1 MKNILESEV
10 KCPHCNFTKVEGMPE
25 NNCQIIY
32 ICENCNE
39 KLTPKNGDCCIFCT
53 YGTVPC
59 PPIQE
64 NKRCS

>member
-1 MKNILESEV
+1 
-10 KCPHCNFTKVEGMPE
+10 MPE